1 MSADS
6 ERGRGESRMDTRKC
20 TICGEPLETE
30 DAWTEHMK
38 THLFFFVRVNP
49 KPDAKQTG
57 GIEEEAIKL
66 RELLLK
72 MGYFAQVESEVR
84 VG

>member
-1 MSADS
+1 
-6 ERGRGESRMDTRKC
+6 MDKYKC
-20 TICGEPLETE
+20 TVCGEPLETE
-30 DAWTEHMK
+30 EAWAEHMK

-49 KPDAKQTG
+49 KPDAKGVG
-57 GIEEEAIKL
+57 GKEEDAIKL
-66 RELLLK
+66 RDMLHM